1 MLTAAL
7 ADLDA
12 DRLEAA
18 YPWPEGPRWLRA
30 NMVMTLDGAT
40 VGPDGL
46 SGSLTSGADQ
56 VVFRSLRSMAD
67 VVLVGA
73 ATIRAERYTP
83 MRPADEL
90 QRRRE
95 ERGLAPAPVIAV
107 VSGSL
112 DLPWEGPLWA
122 GSVLRPIVLTGDGAD
137 PARLA
142 EAQQHADV
150 ITLPGTTL
158 DVRAVVGALE
168 GRGLRR
174 ILCEGGARL
183 LGQLI
188 EEELLDEADL
198 TLAPLFTGT
207 GVTPSTP
214 VVVPPGRFDLAHALH
229 EASYQMLRYVR
240 STA

>member
-7 ADLDA
+7 SDLDA
-12 DRLEAA
+12 ERLEAA
-18 YPWPEGPRWLRA
+18 YPWPEASRWLRA

-83 MRPADEL
+83 MRPAEEL

-95 ERGLAPAPVIAV
+95 RHGLGPAPVIAV

-112 DLPWEGPLWA
+112 DLPWEEPMWSS
-122 GSVLRPIVLTGDGAD
+122 SVLQPIVLTGAGAD

-142 EAQQHADV
+142 EAQQHAEV
-150 ITLPGTTL
+150 ITLPGTML
-158 DVRAVVGALE
+158 DVRAVVAALE

-174 ILCEGGARL
+174 MLCEGGARM

-188 EEELLDEADL
+188 EKGLLDEADL

-214 VVVPPGRFDLAHALH
+214 AVVPPGRFELVHSLH
-229 EASYQMLRYVR
+229 EGSYQMLRYIR
-240 STA
+240 ATP

>member
-1 MLTAAL
+1 METAAL
-7 ADLDA
+7 SDLDA
-12 DRLEAA
+12 DGLEAA
-18 YPWPEGPRWLRA
+18 YPWPEATRWVRA

-56 VVFRSLRSMAD
+56 VVFRALRSTAD

-83 MRPADEL
+83 MRPAEDV

-95 ERGLAPAPVIAV
+95 RRGLAPAPVIAV

-112 DLPWEGPLWA
+112 DLPWEEPMWTR
-122 GSVLRPIVLTGDGAD
+122 SVLRPIVLTGAGAD
-137 PARLA
+137 PVRRAA
-142 EAQQHADV
+142 AQQHADV
-150 ITLPGTTL
+150 ISLPGTTL
-158 DVRAVVGALE
+158 DVRAVVAALE
-168 GRGLRR
+168 ERGLRR

-188 EEELLDEADL
+188 EAELLDEADL

-207 GVTPSTP
+207 GATPSTP
-214 VVVPPGRFDLAHALH
+214 VVVPPGRFDLVHALH
-229 EASYQMLRYVR
+229 EESYQMLRYVR
-240 STA
+240 AGA